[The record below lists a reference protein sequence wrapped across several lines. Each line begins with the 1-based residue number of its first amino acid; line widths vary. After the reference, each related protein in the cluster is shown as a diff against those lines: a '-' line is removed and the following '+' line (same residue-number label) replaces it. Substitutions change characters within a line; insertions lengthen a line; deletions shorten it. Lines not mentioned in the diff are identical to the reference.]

1 MWILTQ
7 DRDEIIYTKNIQA
20 IDNKISAFSEDGEI
34 ETILGYY
41 NSNARA
47 KKILLEIFKRLE
59 MDRGCRNE
67 MSKEAIIKMPKE

>member
-7 DRDEIIYTKNIQA
+7 DRDEIICTKNIQA

-47 KKILLEIFKRLE
+47 KKILLEIFKVKKIYKGFTYE
-59 MDRGCRNE
+59 
-67 MSKEAIIKMPKE
+67 MPKE